1 MFTYNKQLQYKVR
14 VDRPDPVFARKL
26 QELIGGKYGEMSV
39 MMQYLFQ
46 GWGLRGDQ
54 DDPRLA
60 RIKDMLMDTAAEEI
74 AHVEMV
80 STCVSMLLSGA
91 TPRTIDDVANGDPML
106 AAQLGGMNP
115 QHMIASGLG
124 AMPVDS
130 VGIPWNGAY
139 ITASGNIVP
148 DLYANAT
155 AEMNGRLQACRMY
168 ELTDDPG
175 VRDMLQFMIARDHMH
190 QEQWLAAI
198 EELGGPQAVLPVPA
212 SFPLEREYG
221 KYAYAF
227 MSYAQDPTSTKSGEG
242 RWANGPSIDGKGQF
256 SFIKEPF
263 AMGEIPHLPKGPD
276 NLWSV
281 PTNGNG
287 ASPSAYRSAGG
298 TTQQGVSGAVQP
310 GSAGAM
316 QRKGIDDIT
325 QQDVSDTA
333 TTGPSGTDMA
343 GSVRTGSAGTM
354 QRQGVGDL
362 TQQDATSTPQ
372 QGGYSRT
379 EKGGEKIV
387 FTAGEPAVVESEEG
401 TNTTR

>member
-1 MFTYNKQLQYKVR
+1 MFTYNKKLQYNVR
-14 VDRPDPVFARKL
+14 VDKPDPVFAKKL

-54 DDPRLA
+54 DNPQLA
-60 RIKDMLMDTAAEEI
+60 KIKDMLMDTAAEEI

-91 TPRTIDDVANGDPML
+91 SPQTTDDVANGDPIL
-106 AAQLGGMNP
+106 TAQLGGMNP
-115 QHMIASGLG
+115 QHMIVSGLG

-130 VGIPWNGAY
+130 IGIPWNGAY

-148 DLYANAT
+148 DLYANAN
-155 AEMNGRLQACRMY
+155 AEMYGRLQACRMY
-168 ELTDDPG
+168 ELTQDPG

-190 QEQWLAAI
+190 QMQWLAAI

-221 KYAYAF
+221 DYAFAF
-227 MSYAQDPTSTKSGEG
+227 MSYAQDPNSTTSSQG
-242 RWANGPSIDGKGQF
+242 RWASGPSPDGRGQF
-256 SFIKEPF
+256 TFIKEPF
-263 AMGEIPHLPKGPD
+263 AIGEIPHLPQGPQ
-276 NLWSV
+276 NLWSL

-287 ASPSAYRSAGG
+287 ASSSV
-298 TTQQGVSGAVQP
+298 QQS
-310 GSAGAM
+310 SSSTM
-316 QRKGIDDIT
+316 QRQGIGNIT
-325 QQDVSDTA
+325 QQNVSNTA
-333 TTGPSGTDMA
+333 TTGSNAPDLA
-343 GSVRTGSAGTM
+343 GSVQTGSTGTM

-362 TQQDATSTPQ
+362 TQQDVSSTSQ
-372 QGGYSRT
+372 QGGYSGT
-379 EKGGEKIV
+379 EKSGDKIV